1 MFTEIDAVTV
11 IPRRR
16 WTALASFM
24 VQAGVAA
31 TVLVLPLWR
40 SQPLPEP
47 FFPRPIFM
55 PTYQPETHLATNDQ
69 RPQTGRFGLGG
80 TSRPLIV
87 SRDNGVH
94 YPGPRNVDPGVDDP
108 PSFQP
113 GIGDP
118 NGAVGVGPRFT
129 ITPTRPTLEQEPRRS
144 VMMEGN
150 LVHRIDPTYPAIA
163 KTAGVQGIVLV
174 RAVISSYGRIEQAQV
189 ISGSP
194 LLSAAALEAIRQWKY
209 RPYVLNGTPI
219 EVETEITV
227 NFVLQR

>member
-1 MFTEIDAVTV
+1 
-11 IPRRR
+11 
-16 WTALASFM
+16 
-24 VQAGVAA
+24 
-31 TVLVLPLWR
+31 
-40 SQPLPEP
+40 
-47 FFPRPIFM
+47 
-55 PTYQPETHLATNDQ
+55 
-69 RPQTGRFGLGG
+69 
-80 TSRPLIV
+80 
-87 SRDNGVH
+87 
-94 YPGPRNVDPGVDDP
+94 
-108 PSFQP
+108 
-113 GIGDP
+113 
-118 NGAVGVGPRFT
+118 
-129 ITPTRPTLEQEPRRS
+129 